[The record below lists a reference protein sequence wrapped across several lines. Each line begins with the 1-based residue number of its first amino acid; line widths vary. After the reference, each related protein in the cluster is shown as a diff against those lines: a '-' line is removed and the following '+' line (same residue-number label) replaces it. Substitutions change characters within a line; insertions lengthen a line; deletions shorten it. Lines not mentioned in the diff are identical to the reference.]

1 VFQKESVYLK
11 ESIVRINRDADIGT
25 YRIADIFPGLEQNPL
40 LLDVFRG
47 TTEITEV
54 FEKTTI
60 RIIERQTYMFVDN
73 DDGSISI
80 GVHHLKTSDEK
91 VLYLDIIH
99 ELVHVRQHRDGRNLY
114 DRSVSYV
121 DRITEIEAYEITVR
135 EARRI
140 GMSDEEIVDYLEVEW
155 ITPEEQ
161 IRLARR
167 LNVAV

>member
-1 VFQKESVYLK
+1 
-11 ESIVRINRDADIGT
+11 
-25 YRIADIFPGLEQNPL
+25 
-40 LLDVFRG
+40 
-47 TTEITEV
+47 
-54 FEKTTI
+54 
-60 RIIERQTYMFVDN
+60 MFVDN